1 MRCFIAIDFPDRLK
15 EKLSEIQDELK
26 KTGPEVKWVNPR
38 RIHLTLYF
46 FKNLRPED
54 LQWISRKVKEALSD
68 LWIDRFTGRND
79 GPFEL
84 TLKGMGSFP
93 PSRDPRVIWIG
104 VEQSLKLTALYQIIQ
119 KIGQPFGE
127 ENLETRGEEPFVPHV
142 TLGRVRS
149 RKNIHL
155 LEQKIKE
162 SAQDPVGTFQ
172 VNEIIFFE
180 SRLTQQGPEYFPLD
194 RFQLVNGL

>member
-1 MRCFIAIDFPDRLK
+1 
-15 EKLSEIQDELK
+15 
-26 KTGPEVKWVNPR
+26 VKWVNPR

-54 LQWISRKVKEALSD
+54 IQGISREMKEALSD

-84 TLKGMGSFP
+84 TLKGIGSFP
-93 PSRDPRVIWIG
+93 PSRDPKVIWIG
-104 VEQSLKLTALYQIIQ
+104 VEESLKLTALYRIIQ

-127 ENLETRGEEPFVPHV
+127 EALKTVREEPFVPHV
-142 TLGRVRS
+142 TLGRVQS

-155 LEQKIKE
+155 LKQKIKE
-162 SAQDPVGTFQ
+162 SAQDPVGTCQ
-172 VNEIIFFE
+172 INELIFFE
-180 SRLTQQGPEYFPLD
+180 SRLSQQGPEYFPLN
-194 RFQLVNGL
+194 RFSLVNGI

>member
-15 EKLSEIQDELK
+15 IRFSEIQAELK

-38 RIHLTLYF
+38 QIHLTLYF

-54 LQWISRKVKEALSD
+54 IQWISRKVEEEAL
-68 LWIDRFTGRND
+68 ND

-84 TLKGMGSFP
+84 ALKGMGSFP
-93 PSRDPRVIWIG
+93 PSHDPRVIWIG
-104 VEQSLKLTALYQIIQ
+104 IEDSLKLTALYRIIQ

-127 ENLETRGEEPFVPHV
+127 EDLKTGREEPFVPHV
-142 TLGRVRS
+142 TIGRVQS

-155 LEQKIKE
+155 LKQKIKE
-162 SAQDPVGTFQ
+162 SAHDPVGICQ
-172 VNEIIFFE
+172 VNELIFFE
-180 SRLTQQGPEYFPLD
+180 SRLCQQGPEYFPLN
-194 RFQLVNGL
+194 RFSLLL